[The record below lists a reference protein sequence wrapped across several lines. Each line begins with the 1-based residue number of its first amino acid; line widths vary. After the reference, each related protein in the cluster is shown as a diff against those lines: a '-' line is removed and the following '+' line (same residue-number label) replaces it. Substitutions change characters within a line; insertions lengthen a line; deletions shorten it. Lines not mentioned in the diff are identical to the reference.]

1 MPLSREQVERIA
13 ELSRLR
19 LTPEELDQYSHEL
32 TRIIDYV
39 GQLTS
44 VSTEGVIPRDQFIQ
58 AENVFRS
65 DTILPSLPREKA
77 LSNAPEHDDEYFHVP
92 KVLG

>member
-19 LTPEELDQYSHEL
+19 LTPDELDQYSHDL

-65 DTILPSLPREKA
+65 DIVLPSLPRKKA
-77 LSNAPEHDDEYFHVP
+77 LANAPERDEEYFHVP

>member
-19 LTPEELDQYSHEL
+19 LTPEELDQYSHDL

-65 DTILPSLPREKA
+65 DTVLPSLPREKA
-77 LSNAPEHDDEYFHVP
+77 LANAPERDEEYFHVP